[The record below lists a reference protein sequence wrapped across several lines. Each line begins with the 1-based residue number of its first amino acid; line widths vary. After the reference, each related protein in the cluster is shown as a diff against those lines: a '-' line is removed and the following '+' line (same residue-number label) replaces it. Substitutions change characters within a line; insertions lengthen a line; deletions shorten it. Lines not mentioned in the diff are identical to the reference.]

1 MNVAMVILGAPND
14 SEGNLSVIALSR
26 CEAALT
32 EFIKRPTLMVICTGG
47 VGAHFN
53 TTSIAHGQYLKRY
66 LLSRGIPEANFYPI
80 VESRFTF
87 EDATLSQHII
97 EAYGITS
104 VVLVTSEFHLPRAK
118 LVFTGVYPTVRFRY
132 IVAITPLPEEQLL
145 ELEKHEL
152 LVMQRE
158 RCNLLNLLSS

>member
-1 MNVAMVILGAPND
+1 MNTAMVILGAPND

-32 EFIKRPTLMVICTGG
+32 EFIKRPTLKVICTGG

-66 LLSRGIPEANFYPI
+66 LLSRGIPEVNFCPI

-87 EDATLSQHII
+87 EDATLSQNII
-97 EAYGITS
+97 EAHGITS
-104 VVLVTSEFHLPRAK
+104 VVLVTSDFHLSRAK
-118 LVFTGVYPTVRFRY
+118 LVFTGVYPTMRFRY
-132 IVAITPLPEEQLL
+132 IVAITPLSEEQLL

-158 RCNLLNLLSS
+158 RGNLLNLIR